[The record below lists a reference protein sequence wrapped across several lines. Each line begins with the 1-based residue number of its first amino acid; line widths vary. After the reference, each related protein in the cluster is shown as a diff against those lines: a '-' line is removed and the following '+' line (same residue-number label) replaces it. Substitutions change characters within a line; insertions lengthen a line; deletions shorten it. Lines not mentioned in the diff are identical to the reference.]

1 MVERLKTVLGNA
13 APIVVLSAVWFLK
26 LVAHES
32 DPLKVI
38 LEVVYPPE
46 DSFGGTAIQLRPI
59 SPAAAPGTAQ
69 PTSLLLIEH
78 EKAGVQDID
87 VMGADAS
94 GSERIAAGTTSNTPP
109 RMLPGNDTAIG
120 SAIIFKA
127 NLPPRTLLGVI
138 VSETSGRQDPIRQ
151 RFSYR
156 AGDTVKTFMADGE
169 LLVRTRNGQADTTFF
184 LLGFAALGG
193 WCAGHALARMPRLV
207 FPREDEPPK
216 SP

>member
-13 APIVVLSAVWFLK
+13 APIFVFFVIWFLK
-26 LVAHES
+26 IVAHES

-38 LEVVYPPE
+38 LAVVYPPE

-59 SPAAAPGTAQ
+59 TTATTPAAGQ

-87 VMGADAS
+87 LMGADVS
-94 GSERIAAGTTSNTPP
+94 GNERLAAGTPANTPP
-109 RMLPGNDTAIG
+109 RMLPGNDAAVG

-127 NLPPRTLLGVI
+127 NLPPRTLLGVV
-138 VSETSGRQDPIRQ
+138 VSETAGKQEPPRR

-156 AGDTVKTFMADGE
+156 AGDTVKTFTVEGE
-169 LLVRTRNGQADTTFF
+169 LIVRTRNGQADSMFF

-207 FPREDEPPK
+207 FPHEDEPPK